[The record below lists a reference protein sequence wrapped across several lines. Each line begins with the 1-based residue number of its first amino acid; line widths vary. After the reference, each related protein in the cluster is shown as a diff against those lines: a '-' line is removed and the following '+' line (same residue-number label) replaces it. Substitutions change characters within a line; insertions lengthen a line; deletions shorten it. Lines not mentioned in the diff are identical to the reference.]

1 MKEIKID
8 EIGLINEIKSCKEKR
23 LEYMKK
29 KNIAMQYYFHG
40 RIILLKEM
48 LENLK

>member
-8 EIGLINEIKSCKEKR
+8 EIGLINEIKKCKEKR
-23 LEYMKK
+23 SEYMKK

-40 RIILLKEM
+40 RIILLNEM